1 MSYTALLF
9 LSLAHN
15 SDNMEL
21 KSPDRIEDI
30 SCFAKGFKLTA
41 TGLESITNI

>member
-30 SCFAKGFKLTA
+30 SCLLIPETISMRFLQKD
-41 TGLESITNI
+41 SN